1 MGAKFSSK
9 RKKKQEIQSKFDN
22 IRSQYILKQ
31 IFDFLNEDRKFLI
44 IKNNKNIRK
53 KLDIDKID
61 YQKLS
66 QIEIEVNPSSGTE
79 GKFINISEE
88 NKQYFHIFFNDS
100 KQEVKTNYLN
110 ENHKVNK
117 IDIIIDYPVI
127 SLTKLFDN
135 CKCINSVKFKKFHRN
150 NIKDMSFMFSE

>member
-61 YQKLS
+61 YQKL
-66 QIEIEVNPSSGTE
+66 
-79 GKFINISEE
+79 
-88 NKQYFHIFFNDS
+88 
-100 KQEVKTNYLN
+100 
-110 ENHKVNK
+110 
-117 IDIIIDYPVI
+117 
-127 SLTKLFDN
+127 
-135 CKCINSVKFKKFHRN
+135 
-150 NIKDMSFMFSE
+150 